1 MSRVSPHLV
10 CLGLGYSAGRVARC
24 LAADG
29 WRISG
34 TARTRAG
41 VDAITASAYDAIQFD
56 GTQPSPALGVALREA
71 THILLSAPP
80 GPDGDPLLVQH
91 RADLEQAPHL
101 KWIGYLSTLGVY
113 GNSDGEWI
121 DETTPPRATSLRGLR
136 RIASES
142 EWLAFGNSIGAAA
155 QVFRLAGI
163 YGPGR
168 SAIERLREGT
178 AHRIIKPGQVFN
190 RIHVDDIAQVVC
202 TAMERGTHDIYNVAD
217 GEPSPPQDV
226 VTYAAELLQVP
237 PPPEVPFAQANLSPM
252 AVSFYA
258 DNRRVSNRRI
268 RQALGVELK
277 YPSYR
282 EGLRAIVSGA
292 ST

>member
-1 MSRVSPHLV
+1 MSRANGHLV
-10 CLGLGYSAGRVARC
+10 CLGLGYSAGRIAQR
-24 LAADG
+24 LAVDG

-34 TARTRAG
+34 TARTPAG
-41 VDAITASAYDAIQFD
+41 VDAIAASGYDAFLFD
-56 GTQPSPALGVALREA
+56 GTQPNAALGAALRDA

-91 RADLEQAPHL
+91 RSDLEHAPNL

-121 DETTPPRATSLRGLR
+121 DETTPPRATSARGQR
-136 RIASES
+136 RIASEA
-142 EWLAFGNSIGAAA
+142 EWLAFGKRIGATA

-168 SAIERLREGT
+168 SAIERMREGT

-190 RIHVDDIAQVVC
+190 RIHVDDIAAVVC
-202 TAMERGTHDIYNVAD
+202 AAMERGAHDIYNVAD

-226 VTYAAELLQVP
+226 ITYAAELLQMP
-237 PPPEVPFAQANLSPM
+237 PPPEVPFEEADLSPM
-252 AVSFYA
+252 AISFYA
-258 DNRRVSNRRI
+258 DNRRVSNQRI
-268 RQALGVELK
+268 REALGVELK
-277 YPSYR
+277 YPNYR

-292 ST
+292 SV